1 MTNRRY
7 RDCKNCLDEL
17 NPYVRWS
24 VRDRTKAYGVY
35 LRPEERIIIEEAG
48 EAGEEERK
56 ESIEVNQP
64 SN

>member
-24 VRDRTKAYGVY
+24 IRDRTKAYGVY
-35 LRPEERIIIEEAG
+35 LLPKERIIG
-48 EAGEEERK
+48 GEEEEK
-56 ESIEVNQP
+56 DTKNIASYYC
-64 SN
+64 